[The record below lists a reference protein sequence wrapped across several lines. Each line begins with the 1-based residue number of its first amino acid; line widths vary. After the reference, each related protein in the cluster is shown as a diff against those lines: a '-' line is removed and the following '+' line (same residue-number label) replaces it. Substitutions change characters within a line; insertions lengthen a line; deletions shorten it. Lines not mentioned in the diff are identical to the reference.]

1 MEQAGWFSAL
11 TGTAKEEAI
20 KKLKIHIFELT
31 YASKFRYLEAKQRK
45 ATQHDYLINCLRH
58 AGWKVNYTTMVLG
71 TDGTIFKSTV
81 DTLKQLLPTQPD
93 TVERTLTKLNKNAVL
108 KAHDILVTRRIQEK
122 ILAAG
127 YPPACKRPG

>member
-1 MEQAGWFSAL
+1 
-11 TGTAKEEAI
+11 
-20 KKLKIHIFELT
+20 
-31 YASKFRYLEAKQRK
+31 
-45 ATQHDYLINCLRH
+45 
-58 AGWKVNYTTMVLG
+58 MVLG

-127 YPPACKRPG
+127 YPPARKRPG

>member
-1 MEQAGWFSAL
+1 MCYTPL
-11 TGTAKEEAI
+11 V
-20 KKLKIHIFELT
+20 
-31 YASKFRYLEAKQRK
+31 
-45 ATQHDYLINCLRH
+45 LR
-58 AGWKVNYTTMVLG
+58 

-81 DTLKQLLPTQPD
+81 NTLKQLLPTQPD

-127 YPPACKRPG
+127 YPPTRRLAGKTPGSATGVVPLRVNQYTGKR